1 MFLQLDV
8 DLILY
13 DIIYLNY
20 KVFEIKRYIY
30 VYVD

>member
-1 MFLQLDV
+1 MFMQLDV